1 MCLARSQDTKLNIHK
16 SIVSAMNNLKMK
28 LREYPF
34 MIEIILTKMYKMCIL
49 KSKKKNQ
56 EKLISK

>member
-1 MCLARSQDTKLNIHK
+1 MYLARSQDTKLNIHK

-49 KSKKKNQ
+49 KSKKKKSRKIN
-56 EKLISK
+56 I